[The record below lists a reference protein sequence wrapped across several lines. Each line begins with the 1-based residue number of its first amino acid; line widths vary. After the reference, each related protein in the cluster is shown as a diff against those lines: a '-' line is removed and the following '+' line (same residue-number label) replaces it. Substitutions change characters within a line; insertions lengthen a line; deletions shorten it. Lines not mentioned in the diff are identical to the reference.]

1 VKITS
6 QEEYGLRCVV
16 RVALEQGDGPVS
28 AQVIAEREGLTV
40 SYVQK
45 LMRVIVG
52 GGLVEATRGA
62 HGGYTLSKAPALISL
77 GEIIRVLGGMIE
89 TEHMCG
95 KFTGEHDVCIHH
107 GDCSIRPVWSTLS
120 EFIIATFDRIPLTL
134 LMRGES
140 EVAGRLMAMVP
151 PRLTELPCEALVNP
165 GQRIDDVV

>member
-1 VKITS
+1 MKITS

-16 RVALEQGDGPVS
+16 RVALEQGGGPVS
-28 AQVIAEREGLTV
+28 AQTIAECEGLTV

-45 LMRVIVG
+45 LMRVLVH

-62 HGGYTLSKAPALISL
+62 HGGYTLVRAPEFVSL
-77 GEIIRVLGGMIE
+77 GAIIRVLGGMIE

-120 EFIIATFDRIPLTL
+120 EFIIATFERIPLTL
-134 LMRGES
+134 LMRGED

-151 PRLTELPCEALVNP
+151 PQLMELPCESLVHP
-165 GQRIDDVV
+165 AERDRR